1 MSLNVEVMWLL
12 RGLKPDFRTSA
23 TAKLALVALN
33 TTEVL
38 PHPAIPANAAMQSL
52 TRTGGPTPRELS
64 CVVWL
69 WDARERDAFAGRTT
83 TAFAPVAILDR
94 KRSYIAAD
102 IPGLRSWSAGS
113 WKRAPARRSPSRPP
127 EWP

>member
-1 MSLNVEVMWLL
+1 VPLNVEVMWFL

-38 PHPAIPANAAMQSL
+38 PHPAIPANAALRSL
-52 TRTGGPTPRELS
+52 ARTGGPTPRELS

-69 WDARERDAFAGRTT
+69 WDARERDAGLAAAT
-83 TAFAPVAILDR
+83 PVSRPRRFTPD
-94 KRSYIAAD
+94 AD
-102 IPGLRSWSAGS
+102 VAESIPGDAAK
-113 WKRAPARRSPSRPP
+113 KRGDRW
-127 EWP
+127 E